1 MKLFLNL
8 ALLIT
13 GVIHLIPVIG
23 VFGTERLQTL
33 YGIDR
38 VSDDLELLLRHRA
51 VLFGIIGCLLLYSI
65 SEPKLQLIAVL
76 VGLTSMLSFIGL
88 AQLSDGVGLEL
99 KKVVRI
105 DWICSML
112 LFVAILVQQFFQ
124 SD

>member
-1 MKLFLNL
+1 MKLFLSL
-8 ALLIT
+8 PLLVT

-23 VFGTERLQTL
+23 VFGTEKLQTL

-65 SEPKLQLIAVL
+65 FEPKLQLIAVL
-76 VGLTSMLSFIGL
+76 VGLASMLSFIGL
-88 AQLSDGVGLEL
+88 AQMSDGVGAEL
-99 KKVVRI
+99 KNVVRI
-105 DWICSML
+105 DWICSVL
-112 LFVAILVQQFFQ
+112 LFAAIFGQQFFP